1 MHRAVLSYQAKR
13 QSRTAAPAP
22 VRDWPSRHCGD
33 RQQDRQLSG
42 LQARQERQMSSLH
55 VPLWAWA
62 ATVGALALVLGGELA
77 LGIRRG
83 PREVRLR
90 AAALY
95 VAAVAGLAMLFGL
108 ALTWLGHPAAGSQ
121 FFAGWLTEYSL
132 SVDNLFIF
140 VLLIGGSAVPREL
153 HSRVLLLGVVMAL
166 VLRGIFIAVGAAAIS
181 RFSWVMYFL
190 GALLI
195 YAAAR
200 LVLGSRRDRARPAG
214 GIVLR
219 AVRRLVPA
227 SPDSDGARLTVRSGG
242 RLAATPFL
250 LLITAVG
257 GTDLVFALDSIPAVF
272 GLTHDPYLV
281 FTANAFAL
289 LGLRQLY
296 LLIGGLL
303 SRLVHLSAGLGV
315 ILGFIGV
322 KLLAEALA
330 ESGVHAIGPV
340 AVPHIST
347 GLSLMVIGGVLIIV
361 TITSLLSGRR
371 ATHRGNTSA
380 PAPAGQD
387 RQAPRAAGFAARG
400 ASSPPL
406 SAVARDS

>member
-1 MHRAVLSYQAKR
+1 M
-13 QSRTAAPAP
+13 
-22 VRDWPSRHCGD
+22 
-33 RQQDRQLSG
+33 SG
-42 LQARQERQMSSLH
+42 LH

-62 ATVGALALVLGGELA
+62 ATIGALVLILGTELVT
-77 LGIRRG
+77 GIRRG
-83 PREVRLR
+83 PREIRLG
-90 AAALY
+90 AAAVY
-95 VAAVAGLAMLFGL
+95 TGAVVGLAVLFGL
-108 ALTWLGHPAAGSQ
+108 AITWLGHPVAGSQ

-132 SVDNLFIF
+132 SLDNLFIF

-153 HSRVLLLGVVMAL
+153 HSRVLLLGVAMAL
-166 VLRGIFIAVGAAAIS
+166 VLRGIFIAAGAAAIS
-181 RFSWVMYFL
+181 RFSWVLYVF

-200 LVLGSRRDRARPAG
+200 LVFRGRQKQATPAD

-219 AVRRLVPA
+219 AVKRCVPV
-227 SPDSDGARLTVRSGG
+227 SPDSDGGSLISRAGG

-250 LLITAVG
+250 LLIIAVA

-296 LLIGGLL
+296 FLIGGLL
-303 SRLVHLSAGLGV
+303 SRLVYLSAGLAV

-330 ESGVHAIGPV
+330 DSGVHAVGPV

-347 GLSLMVIGGVLIIV
+347 GLSLTVIGSVLIIV
-361 TITSLLSGRR
+361 TITSLLSSRRR
-371 ATHRGNTSA
+371 AHRGSTTA
-380 PAPAGQD
+380 PAPAEPY
-387 RQAPRAAGFAARG
+387 RRAAPRRRIRGGPGDQPAAECGSR
-400 ASSPPL
+400 
-406 SAVARDS
+406 R